1 MENLTIEMLSEGT
14 DYDFEDFDCGE
25 PSLNAFLAEHLVR
38 QHNGRILR
46 AYLLKE
52 RDRPRVL
59 GCKTGIRPLPK
70 RIHRPPSWLSVIWR
84 LRTFSTGM

>member
-1 MENLTIEMLSEGT
+1 MLSEGT

-38 QHNGRILR
+38 QHNGRLLR

-52 RDRPRVL
+52 RDRLRDL
-59 GCKTGIRPLPK
+59 GYSTLSGSCFERAMLPSKT
-70 RIHRPPSWLSVIWR
+70 
-84 LRTFSTGM
+84 

>member
-38 QHNGRILR
+38 QHNWRILR
-46 AYLLKE
+46 AYLLK
-52 RDRPRVL
+52 
-59 GCKTGIRPLPK
+59 
-70 RIHRPPSWLSVIWR
+70 
-84 LRTFSTGM
+84 